1 VFSIISCSP
10 IMYLWRMTQEKLI
23 NTQIKGGKWRWIG
36 HTLMKPDH
44 GVIEKRV
51 LDWNPQSSRRSGH
64 LKKTWQ
70 RTVEKEALFA
80 GKRSKEVK
88 SVTKKS
94 N

>member
-1 VFSIISCSP
+1 
-10 IMYLWRMTQEKLI
+10 MTQEKLI

-36 HTLMKPDH
+36 HTLMKPD

-51 LDWNPQSSRRSGH
+51 LDWNSQSSRRSGH
-64 LKKTWQ
+64 PKKAWQ

-88 SVTKKS
+88 SLTKKS